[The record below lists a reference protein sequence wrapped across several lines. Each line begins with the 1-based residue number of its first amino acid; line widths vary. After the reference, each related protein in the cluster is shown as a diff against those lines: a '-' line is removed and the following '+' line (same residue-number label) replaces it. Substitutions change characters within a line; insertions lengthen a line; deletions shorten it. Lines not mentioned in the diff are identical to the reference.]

1 MSGKHRVCVPRRPRV
16 PTFVIASTLAA
27 TGAILAEPFIAEAS
41 TPTVNWDAIAA
52 CESGGNWAINTGN
65 GFYGGLQFTMQTWHA
80 YGGQG
85 SPVNASREQQIS
97 VAEKVLAGQGI
108 GAWPVCGRHAYD
120 GGIRQILPV
129 VNHVSAAPRH
139 AAVVAEPVAPPA
151 QPAAAPAPVIKP
163 DVLMGP
169 ELYPGGTTDTVEP
182 GGCVAT
188 VAQRNHTDWQR
199 VAEVNHISAPYTVQP
214 GQVLELP

>member
-1 MSGKHRVCVPRRPRV
+1 MSGKHRARTPRRPRV
-16 PTFVIASTLAA
+16 PTFVVASTLAA
-27 TGAILAEPFIAEAS
+27 TGAILAEPLVAS
-41 TPTVNWDAIAA
+41 ASPAHQVNWDAIAA
-52 CESGGNWAINTGN
+52 CESGGNWAISTGN

-85 SPVNASREQQIS
+85 SPVNASREQQIA

-120 GGIRQILPV
+120 GGARQALPV
-129 VNHVSAAPRH
+129 VSHVSAEPRH
-139 AAVVAEPVAPPA
+139 AAVVEPVAPPA
-151 QPAAAPAPVIKP
+151 QPAAALAPVAKP

-169 ELYPGGTTDTVEP
+169 ELVSGGTTDVVEP
-182 GGCVAT
+182 GGCVMA
-188 VAQRNHTDWQR
+188 VAQRNHADWQR
-199 VAEVNHISAPYTVQP
+199 VAEVNHLTAPYIVQP